1 MAFIHRSCLETWLA
15 ESNTTSCE
23 LCHHVYRTERSPKYT
38 ARRSI
43 WQWFRHPPQ
52 NLGFHVRG
60 LRSDLLACTLL
71 TPLAIVVTY
80 VCLFSADYYNQ
91 QKFSNIPAAKWT
103 SVSLLVM
110 VSIMLMGYYLWVYM
124 VIRYHSRVWY
134 YWWQRDCVVRYLP
147 PSSGDV
153 SCDHEAVEAR
163 EPDENSVTTLE
174 GTSVV
179 IVDEELHHVNMTGD
193 EDKK

>member
-1 MAFIHRSCLETWLA
+1 MSPQGTVAFIHRSCLETWLA

-23 LCHHVYRTERSPKYT
+23 LCHHVYKTERSPKYT
-38 ARRSI
+38 AKESI
-43 WQWFRHPPQ
+43 CKWFRHPPQ
-52 NLGFHVRG
+52 NVGFRVRG

-71 TPLAIVVTY
+71 TPLAIVITY

-124 VIRYHSRVWY
+124 VVRYHSRVWY
-134 YWWQRDCVVRYLP
+134 YWWQRDCVVKYIP
-147 PSSGDV
+147 PPESDV
-153 SCDHEAVEAR
+153 NCEHEAVER
-163 EPDENSVTTLE
+163 DEGSVSTLE
-174 GTSVV
+174 GSTILVV
-179 IVDEELHHVNMTGD
+179 NESNLQIINDN
-193 EDKK
+193 KK